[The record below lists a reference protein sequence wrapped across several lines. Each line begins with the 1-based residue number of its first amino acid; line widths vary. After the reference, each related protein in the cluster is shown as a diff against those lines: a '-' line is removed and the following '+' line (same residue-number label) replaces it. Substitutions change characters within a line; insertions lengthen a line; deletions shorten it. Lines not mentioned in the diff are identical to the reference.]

1 MKFLYLSLVV
11 IYSFSLAAQA
21 DTTLVEPN
29 DSLHSPKRAA
39 LLSTL
44 LPGAGQ
50 VYNHI
55 NSEKGK
61 HKVFWKVPLIYAG
74 LGATMFF
81 AAENHIMQRN
91 LKREYMLRV
100 ENNLTSTEYFPDFAI
115 YDNQGIL
122 TLQQQHS
129 RNRDL
134 MLFAFVAVY
143 GLNVLDAFV
152 EAHFVEFDVSEDLT
166 LSIQPSMQSL
176 NTPGIRL
183 ALNFR

>member
-1 MKFLYLSLVV
+1 MKLLLIVFAFLSTLFV
-11 IYSFSLAAQA
+11 YSQT
-21 DTTLVEPN
+21 DTTNIEVN
-29 DSLHSPKRAA
+29 DTLHSPKKAA
-39 LLSTL
+39 LMSTI
-44 LPGAGQ
+44 LPGTGQ

-55 NSEKGK
+55 HSEKGK

-74 LGATMFF
+74 LGATLFF
-81 AAENHIMQRN
+81 AAENHVIQRN
-91 LKREYMLRV
+91 LKKEYLLRV
-100 ENNLTSTEYFPDFAI
+100 NNNTGSTTYFPEFSI

-134 MLFAFVAVY
+134 MLFAFIAVY

-166 LSIQPSMQSL
+166 LSIRPNMQNI
-176 NTPGIRL
+176 NTPGIQL
-183 ALNFR
+183 ALKFR

>member
-1 MKFLYLSLVV
+1 MKLLFILFFLTYSLFVH
-11 IYSFSLAAQA
+11 SQA
-21 DTTLVEPN
+21 DTTNIEAN
-29 DSLHSPKRAA
+29 DTLHSPKRAA
-39 LLSTL
+39 LMSTV

-55 NSEKGK
+55 HAEKGK

-74 LGATMFF
+74 LGATLFF
-81 AAENHIMQRN
+81 AAENHVTQRN
-91 LKREYMLRV
+91 LKKEYLLRV
-100 ENNLTSTEYFPDFAI
+100 DNNISNTTYFPEFSI

-122 TLQQQHS
+122 TLQQQHA

-134 MLFAFVAVY
+134 MLFAFIAVY

-166 LSIQPSMQSL
+166 LSIQPSLQNF
-176 NTPGIRL
+176 NTPEVRL